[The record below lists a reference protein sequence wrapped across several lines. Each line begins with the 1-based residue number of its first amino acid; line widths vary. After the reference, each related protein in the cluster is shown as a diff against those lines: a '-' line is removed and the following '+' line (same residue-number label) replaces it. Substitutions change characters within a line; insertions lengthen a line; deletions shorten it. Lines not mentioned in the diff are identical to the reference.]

1 VRQQGL
7 IILEHL
13 DSFLLRGLKIQIG
26 IILGFHLVKYIV
38 PLTYPDT
45 VYIGTEMEEIRDH
58 RIVLKSF
65 YQSEKS

>member
-7 IILEHL
+7 IILERL
-13 DSFLLRGLKIQIG
+13 DSFLLMGLKIQRG
-26 IILGFHLVKYIV
+26 IILGFQLVKYIV

-45 VYIGTEMEEIRDH
+45 VYIGTEMEEIRDY